1 MIIIVIYN
9 YFLLVHRMEFFNDLY
24 HRFLLSPKPA
34 MKAMC
39 LQAMAIVYGQCYE
52 EIGPFN
58 DTTFIVHKLQKVCLC
73 VCMFL
78 SVCVYMYCMCMY
90 MYVYVHVCV
99 CTCMC
104 MYMYMYVYGH
114 VHV

>member
-1 MIIIVIYN
+1 MNVSITGN
-9 YFLLVHRMEFFNDLY
+9 YYLRLLLDEGGDTKFVDPHVFFNDLY

-58 DTTFIVHKLQKVCLC
+58 DTEFVVRKLEQVSGC
-73 VCMFL
+73 V
-78 SVCVYMYCMCMY
+78 
-90 MYVYVHVCV
+90 
-99 CTCMC
+99 
-104 MYMYMYVYGH
+104 
-114 VHV
+114 